1 MISKK
6 TIETLEKCDI
16 NLLEEHGIDYSN
28 MDEDTISE
36 VIEALKELEVY
47 SDL

>member
-1 MISKK
+1 MLSKE
-6 TIETLEKCDI
+6 ILDLLEKYD
-16 NLLEEHGIDYSN
+16 IDYSN
-28 MDEDTISE
+28 MDEDTIAE